1 MRRAHQRHAAGDRQQ
16 RGRPVRTSA
25 AIAVALVVVA
35 AVGAPSAPAAAGF
48 ERGDVLASVGSPSVI
63 ARFSADGTA
72 KGALADSAGAGP
84 LCFDPS
90 GEHLVAPGAGLYD
103 NAGSLLASDW
113 ASVEL
118 PGACTVDAA
127 GNVFMARGPYSGD
140 TLATRRATFRRFDL
154 TGHLLQ
160 SYDVDGTGFTYGR
173 EVYTVDIAPDQCTIY
188 YGLGGGSDVK
198 RYDVCTGTQPA
209 PFGSGGF
216 PCDELRVRPNGQVVM
231 TCDSH
236 GALLDASG
244 ILVHGFDNPTGSPSL
259 RYAALDADGSS
270 FWMGASP
277 GLVTRFDIASGQQF
291 ESWSVGPGGLRGLA
305 VYSPPLPAQQNT
317 PQQNTATSLDPGAT
331 HAASSAATTTPA
343 PTLAIAAPAL
353 VLAHGRLITV
363 GRSLLVDTGV
373 LATCPA
379 GGPPCRATVA
389 LTMVTTG
396 ARAAAARTMRIGTL
410 NTTVAAGAKA
420 RLVVRLNKKG
430 AALVRK
436 RGAVTVAARATIRA
450 GSGRA
455 VVTKTSVRVTL
466 RRAR

>member
-25 AIAVALVVVA
+25 AIAVALVAA

-63 ARFSADGTA
+63 AHFAADGTA
-72 KGALADSAGAGP
+72 KGALADTAGAGQ

-160 SYDVDGTGFTYGR
+160 SYDVDGSGFTYGR

-198 RYDVCTGTQPA
+198 RYDVCTGTQLA

-244 ILVHGFDNPTGSPSL
+244 ILVHGFDNPTDSPSL

-270 FWMGASP
+270 FWMGAGP
-277 GLVTRFDIASGQQF
+277 GLVTRFDIATGQQF
-291 ESWSVGPGGLRGLA
+291 ESWSAGPGGLRGLA
-305 VYSPPLPAQQNT
+305 VYSPPLPAQENP
-317 PQQNTATSLDPGAT
+317 PQHNTATSLDPGAIP
-331 HAASSAATTTPA
+331 SAAHSPEPSAPA
-343 PTLAIAAPAL
+343 RTLAIAAPAL
-353 VLAHGRLITV
+353 IIAHGRLITAA
-363 GRSLLVDTGV
+363 SSPLVDTGM

-379 GGPPCRATVA
+379 GGPRCRATVA
-389 LTMVTTG
+389 LTMATTG

-436 RGAVTVAARATIRA
+436 RGAVTVVARATIRA

-455 VVTKTSVRVTL
+455 VVAKTSVRVRL

>member
-16 RGRPVRTSA
+16 RGRRVRSGA
-25 AIAVALVVVA
+25 AIAVALVVA

-63 ARFSADGTA
+63 ARFAADGTP

-90 GEHLVAPGAGLYD
+90 GEHLIAPGAGLYD

-140 TLATRRATFRRFDL
+140 TLATRRATFRRFSL

-160 SYDVDGTGFTYGR
+160 SYDVDGSGFTYGR

-236 GALLDASG
+236 GALLDPSG
-244 ILVHGFDNPTGSPSL
+244 ILVHGFANPTNSPGL

-270 FWMGASP
+270 FWMGSSG
-277 GLVTRFDIASGQQF
+277 GLVTRFEIASGQQLGSF
-291 ESWSVGPGGLRGLA
+291 SAGTSLGGVA
-305 VYSPPLPAQQNT
+305 VYSPPLPAQEDP
-317 PQQNTATSLDPGAT
+317 PQQNTASSLDPGAT
-331 HAASSAATTTPA
+331 RSAARGPEPSAPA
-343 PTLAIAAPAL
+343 QTLAVAAPRL
-353 VLAHGRLITV
+353 VIAHGRLITS
-363 GRSLLVDTGV
+363 GTSLLVDIGV

-379 GGPPCRATVA
+379 GGPRCRATVA
-389 LTMVTTG
+389 LTMASTG
-396 ARAAAARTMRIGTL
+396 ARAAAARSTRVGTL
-410 NTTVAAGAKA
+410 NTTIAAGAKA
-420 RLVVRLNKKG
+420 RLVVRLTRKG
-430 AALVRK
+430 AALVRA
-436 RGAVTVAARATIRA
+436 RGAVTVAARASIRA

-455 VVTKTSVRVTL
+455 LVTKTSVRVRL